1 MANITYADK
10 VTGSLFT
17 ATDANE
23 IKTVVNNKADATSI
37 TGLLNETAHDN
48 LDHTGLPGVPSITGL
63 LNETAHDNLDH
74 TGLPGVPTQLDTSL
88 EPAPGKIPVAGTD
101 GLIGAEWIRPFSND
115 IGNSGSQGFG
125 VGICPSELPAGMAT
139 MTGTLDV
146 ASDNYGNYQYSDGS
160 IMCWIPAFYYKYGD
174 GTNGLAVN
182 MVDIKPYSTYD
193 SVTSANTAGYA
204 LHRAFYDEG
213 VIQPGFFV
221 DKYIASNNGGI
232 ASSIKNGAPLSSHAD
247 HNPFSGLTGAPPNS
261 LSGAF
266 AASKTRGAGFFPK
279 SIFINSALALLSL
292 AHGQAAT
299 ATTWCAWY
307 DVAGITNFPK
317 GNNNNALGDTNDATV
332 SYTSDGY
339 LNCGLT
345 GSGLP
350 FAKTTHN
357 GQVCGVA
364 DLNGTMFEISSG
376 LTCVAPQT
384 NITGATQANPC
395 VLTVVGHSVQTGGYV
410 TVRSIVGMTQ
420 LNDKIYTA
428 TVIDANTISLDG
440 VDSTGFTAYSSGGD
454 ILAGTFKVIKPTVA
468 LKNITG
474 GNTVNTDHWGTAGLA
489 ANFDDVNVK
498 FVTTYPSN
506 VFTQRFGSGG
516 NQVLSPAVT
525 GNDWTRTGS
534 GVPIAGGVS
543 ISGSNLFGADFFYQH
558 TLQDL
563 CPLAGGTWSSST
575 NAGVWGLHMAF
586 ERAFTKVYVGFRS
599 ALYL

>member
-1 MANITYADK
+1 MEEILIGTPANK
-10 VTGSLFT
+10 VSLDENFT
-17 ATDANE
+17 K
-23 IKTVVNNKADATSI
+23 IQNNFT
-37 TGLLNETAHDN
+37 ETIN
-48 LDHTGLPGVPSITGL
+48 S
-63 LNETAHDNLDH
+63 
-74 TGLPGVPTQLDTSL
+74 TSL
-88 EPAPGKIPVAGTD
+88 EPAPGKIPIAGTD
-101 GLIGAEWIRPFSND
+101 GRIDAEWIRQFSND

-125 VGICPSELPAGMAT
+125 VGICPSELPAGMTT

-193 SVTSANTAGYA
+193 SVTSANAAGYA
-204 LHRAFYDEG
+204 LHRAFYDGG

-221 DKYIASNNGGI
+221 DKYLASNNGGI
-232 ASSIKNGAPLSSHAD
+232 ASSIKNGAPLSSAAT
-247 HNPFSGLTGAPPNS
+247 HNSFSGLAGAPPN
-261 LSGAF
+261 LCYGAF

-279 SIFINSALALLSL
+279 SIFIHSALALLAL

-307 DVAGITNFPK
+307 DAAGITNFPK
-317 GNNNNALGDTNDATV
+317 GCNNNALGDADDATI

-345 GSGLP
+345 GSGMP

-357 GQVCGVA
+357 GQVCGVT
-364 DLNGTMFEISSG
+364 DLNGNMYEISPG

-395 VLTVVGHSVQTGGYV
+395 VLTVVGHSVQTSGYV

-420 LNDKIYTA
+420 LNDKTYTA
-428 TVIDANTISLDG
+428 TVIDADTISLDG
-440 VDSTGFTAYSSGGD
+440 VDSTSFTAYSSGGS
-454 ILAGTFKVIKPTVA
+454 ILAGTFKVIKPAVA

-474 GNTVNTDHWGTAGLA
+474 GNTLDTDHWGTAGLA
-489 ANFDDVNVK
+489 ANFDDVNVN
-498 FVTTYPSN
+498 FTTTYPSN
-506 VFTQRFGSGG
+506 GFGQKFG
-516 NQVLSPAVT
+516 NGDNQILSSAAT
-525 GNDWTRTGS
+525 GNDWTLTGL
-534 GVPIAGGVS
+534 GLPIADGVS
-543 ISGSNLFGADFFYQH
+543 TSGSNLFGVDVFYQYM
-558 TLQDL
+558 LQDL
-563 CPLAGGTWSSST
+563 CPFTGGYWTGST
-575 NAGVWGLHMAF
+575 GAGVWTLSLGYSREYASS
-586 ERAFTKVYVGFRS
+586 VISFRS